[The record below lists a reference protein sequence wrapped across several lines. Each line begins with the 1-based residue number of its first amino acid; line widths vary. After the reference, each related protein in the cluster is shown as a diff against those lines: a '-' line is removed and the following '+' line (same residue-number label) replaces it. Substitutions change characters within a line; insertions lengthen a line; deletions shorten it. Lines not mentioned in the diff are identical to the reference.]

1 MGSTKKI
8 STKAEKSS
16 PLWCFLWYNNCEKH
30 PTAKGLNHKN
40 EYLSRLRRTLLYSFT
55 IICLRSFL
63 RSGSFAGSSCGTVLL
78 LKRNTMNGC
87 SIFLPPRTIVAS
99 PSLNASGADND
110 SSPRHHIF
118 ICGIGGCFFAPCR
131 ELYALLSQKRNRR
144 IRRRFSRGSA
154 TTNAIVL
161 MTLPTALQGAVITAA
176 SGYIISTG
184 ALRGAGVPP
193 APPIKF
199 SEKIHIKTNHKLRDR
214 SLKPH
219 FLHQQAL
226 FCY

>member
-1 MGSTKKI
+1 MNSGKLLEMFRWNIILSHTI
-8 STKAEKSS
+8 SV
-16 PLWCFLWYNNCEKH
+16 C
-30 PTAKGLNHKN
+30 TAKYK
-40 EYLSRLRRTLLYSFT
+40 
-55 IICLRSFL
+55 
-63 RSGSFAGSSCGTVLL
+63 
-78 LKRNTMNGC
+78 
-87 SIFLPPRTIVAS
+87 
-99 PSLNASGADND
+99 
-110 SSPRHHIF
+110 SSPRHHISL
-118 ICGIGGCFFAPCR
+118 CGIENCFFCS
-131 ELYALLSQKRNRR
+131 LSGAIRFAVAKRRR
-144 IRRRFSRGSA
+144 RLRRRFSRGCA
-154 TTNAIVL
+154 TTNSIVL